1 MEGGSVNTDE
11 LHYVVRDSRKRV
23 SDFLS
28 MCTVVKKRK
37 VDLERQIV
45 LKRSER
51 RRIDENICRLKVQ
64 IAALTQKLSAKEAVL
79 DSIDMQIEMLLAE
92 HGDAIE

>member
-37 VDLERQIV
+37 VDLERQIIS
-45 LKRSER
+45 KRSER